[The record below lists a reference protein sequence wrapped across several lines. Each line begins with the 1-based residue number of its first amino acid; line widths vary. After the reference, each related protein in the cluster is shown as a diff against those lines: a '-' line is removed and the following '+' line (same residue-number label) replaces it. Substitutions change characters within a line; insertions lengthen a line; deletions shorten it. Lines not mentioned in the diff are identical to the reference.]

1 MPGLT
6 CLLITGPM
14 KLKPMKL
21 MAPSDPIAA
30 LNAGGNI
37 SNLLLGQN
45 AQLSFQGFSKL
56 VQFLDI

>member
-30 LNAGGNI
+30 LNAGGPSLI
-37 SNLLLGQN
+37 YCLVKMRNLV
-45 AQLSFQGFSKL
+45 SKD
-56 VQFLDI
+56 FLN